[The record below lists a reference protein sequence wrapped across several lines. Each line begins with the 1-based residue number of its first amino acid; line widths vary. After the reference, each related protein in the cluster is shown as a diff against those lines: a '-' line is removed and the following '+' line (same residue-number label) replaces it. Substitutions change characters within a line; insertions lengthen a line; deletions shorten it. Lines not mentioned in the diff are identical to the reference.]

1 MTTTEHPPIGDDA
14 LPTLALR
21 LARWFEARLHDTVVA
36 HSSQLRLY
44 ALDVLDPDEL
54 DGLGPRAVRVQF
66 VAEASSLDRLR
77 AEPGLEA
84 ARQGDA
90 VAFVSTRWMLPSGPR
105 PTRPGDLLRRRRARV
120 VQVVTDHGAAAVA
133 RYDDAPEIVVLTT
146 AA

>member
-1 MTTTEHPPIGDDA
+1 M
-14 LPTLALR
+14 L
-21 LARWFEARLHDTVVA
+21 
-36 HSSQLRLY
+36 
-44 ALDVLDPDEL
+44 DEL

-77 AEPGLEA
+77 AEPRLEA

>member
-1 MTTTEHPPIGDDA
+1 MTTTEHPSTGGETA
-14 LPTLALR
+14 PTLALR

-44 ALDVLDPDEL
+44 ALAVLDPDEL
-54 DGLGPRAVRVQF
+54 DVLGPRAVRVQF
-66 VAEASSLDRLR
+66 VAEAPTLDRLR
-77 AEPGLEA
+77 AAPGLEA

-90 VAFVSTRWMLPSGPR
+90 VAFVSTQWMVPSGHR
-105 PTRPGDLLRRRRARV
+105 PSRPGDLLRRRRARV

-133 RYDDAPEIVVLTT
+133 RYDDAPDIVVLST